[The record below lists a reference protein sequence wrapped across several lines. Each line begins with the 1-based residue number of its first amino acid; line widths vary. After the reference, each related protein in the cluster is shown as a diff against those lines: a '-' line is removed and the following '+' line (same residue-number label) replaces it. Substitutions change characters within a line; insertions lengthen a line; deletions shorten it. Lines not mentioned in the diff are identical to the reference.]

1 MIVAVLKMLSPVVV
15 QHDLYLSIG
24 EVETVLHAE
33 VQRIEL
39 QMYLVEVDIYRWYRE
54 AASLHQEQ
62 HLQWEVPENVFSKIE
77 KKLIDVQLVQSQC
90 QVVQAS
96 DVDIVFF

>member
-1 MIVAVLKMLSPVVV
+1 M
-15 QHDLYLSIG
+15 
-24 EVETVLHAE
+24 LHAE

-39 QMYLVEVDIYRWYRE
+39 QLYLVEVNIDRWYRE
-54 AASLHQEQ
+54 AAVPQQEQ
-62 HLQWEVPENVFSKIE
+62 HLQREVPENVFSKIE

-90 QVVQAS
+90 QVCQAS